1 MVIDISYLSS
11 NGSGLDTAGSTD
23 DTQEKTLVFVVWK
36 DILQTSDWTPA
47 SEVSCPTFK
56 SVGWLVS
63 ETEDEIKIGGTLV
76 VDADDPQ
83 GTPFGITAFPKGCVQ
98 EIKRL
103 RLGDLPSL
111 QP

>member
-1 MVIDISYLSS
+1 MD
-11 NGSGLDTAGSTD
+11 NPRPTD
-23 DTQEKTLVFVVWK
+23 KTQEKALVFVVWK
-36 DILQTSDWTPA
+36 DILQTADWTPA

-56 SVGWLVS
+56 SGGGLLS

-98 EIKRL
+98 EITRL
-103 RLGDLPSL
+103 RLEDLPSL

>member
-1 MVIDISYLSS
+1 MDNSW
-11 NGSGLDTAGSTD
+11 TTD
-23 DTQEKTLVFVVWK
+23 NTQEKTLVFIVWK

-83 GTPFGITAFPKGCVQ
+83 GTPFGITAFHKGCVQ

-103 RLGDLPSL
+103 RLEDLPSL

>member
-1 MVIDISYLSS
+1 
-11 NGSGLDTAGSTD
+11 
-23 DTQEKTLVFVVWK
+23 
-36 DILQTSDWTPA
+36 
-47 SEVSCPTFK
+47 
-56 SVGWLVS
+56 VGWLVS

-103 RLGDLPSL
+103 KLEHLPSL

>member
-1 MVIDISYLSS
+1 MD
-11 NGSGLDTAGSTD
+11 NPRPTD
-23 DTQEKTLVFVVWK
+23 KTQEKTLVFVVWK
-36 DILQTSDWTPA
+36 DILQTADWTPA

-98 EIKRL
+98 EIKTI
-103 RLGDLPSL
+103 S
-111 QP
+111 